1 MEKDMN
7 AEKDKKISTET
18 AVELLSATMERQV
31 KRWFIICVVIFTALL
46 LTNGFWI
53 WRESQYE
60 DVVMT
65 QEVTQDTDSGG
76 NNSNIFYGGDYNGKA
91 DDQDNGKNAPEEN
104 GR

>member
-18 AVELLSATMERQV
+18 AVELLAAAMERQV
-31 KRWFIICVVIFTALL
+31 KRWFIICVVIFTALV

-60 DVVMT
+60 DVIT
-65 QEVTQDTDSGG
+65 EIKQENADGINNFIG
-76 NNSNIFYGGDYNGKA
+76 NDGDIYNGET
-91 DDQDNGKNAPEEN
+91 DDKDQKETKEN

>member
-7 AEKDKKISTET
+7 AEKDEKISTET
-18 AVELLSATMERQV
+18 AVELLVAAMERQV
-31 KRWFIICVVIFTALL
+31 KRWFIICVVIFTALV

-60 DVVMT
+60 DVITEIT
-65 QEVTQDTDSGG
+65 QENADGINNFIG
-76 NNSNIFYGGDYNGKA
+76 NDGDIYNGET
-91 DDQDNGKNAPEEN
+91 DDKDQKETKEN

>member
-7 AEKDKKISTET
+7 AENDKKISTET
-18 AVELLSATMERQV
+18 AVELLAAAMERQV
-31 KRWFIICVVIFTALL
+31 KRWFIICVVIFTALV

-60 DVVMT
+60 DVVVT
-65 QEVTQDTDSGG
+65 QEGTTDGGG
-76 NNSNIFYGGDYNGKA
+76 NLNFNSAGNGDLNFYGEGET
-91 DDQDNGKNAPEEN
+91 DNQSAPEEN

>member
-18 AVELLSATMERQV
+18 AVELLAATMERQV
-31 KRWFIICVVIFTALL
+31 KRWFIICVVIFTALA

-60 DVVMT
+60 DVITEIT
-65 QEVTQDTDSGG
+65 QENADGINNFIG
-76 NNSNIFYGGDYNGKA
+76 NDGDIYNGET
-91 DDQDNGKNAPEEN
+91 DDKDQKETKEN